1 MKKKLIRIANQ
12 IYSLEQKIQN
22 NQNVL
27 ENMQK
32 MEELA
37 DRLSQ
42 DELWEVNK
50 YLEEK
55 ISKQPLWQQ
64 IKFLL

>member
-22 NQNVL
+22 NENVL

-37 DRLSQ
+37 DQLSQ

-55 ISKQPLWQQ
+55 ISKQPL
-64 IKFLL
+64 

>member
-22 NQNVL
+22 NENVL

-37 DRLSQ
+37 DQLSQ

-55 ISKQPLWQQ
+55 ISKQSL
-64 IKFLL
+64 

>member
-1 MKKKLIRIANQ
+1 MKKKLIRIVNQ

-22 NQNVL
+22 NENVL

-37 DRLSQ
+37 DQLSQ

-55 ISKQPLWQQ
+55 ISKQPL
-64 IKFLL
+64 

>member
-22 NQNVL
+22 NENVL

-37 DRLSQ
+37 DQLSQ

-55 ISKQPLWQQ
+55 MNKRPL
-64 IKFLL
+64 